1 MKFDLHIHESKH
13 SKDSRLDLEQIVQE
27 AKAFGLDGIAV
38 TDHDV
43 LGLREQARFLSALHD
58 MMIFV
63 GVEVSTTQGDI
74 LVFGVDELPSVE
86 GADRLEPQ
94 VLIDY
99 VNERGG
105 ATIAAHPFRNNG
117 RGLGDSIFELSGL
130 TAIEGYNGRTSS
142 HHNAKAIEAAL
153 KLGMPVTGGSDAH
166 KPGEVGAYATQVD
179 AAVHTEK
186 DLIRALKL
194 GQCHPVS
201 LKSLP
206 ILPAAELDDYI
217 AV

>member
-13 SKDSRLDLEQIVQE
+13 SKDSRLELEQIVLE
-27 AKAFGLDGIAV
+27 AKAQGLDGIAV

-43 LGLREQARFLSALHD
+43 LGLRSQARFLSARHD
-58 MMIFV
+58 LMIFV
-63 GVEVSTTQGDI
+63 GVEVSTSRGDI
-74 LVFGVDELPSVE
+74 LVLGVDELPQAE
-86 GADRLEPQ
+86 GGNRLEPQ

-105 ATIAAHPFRNNG
+105 ATIAAHPFRDNG
-117 RGLGDSIFELSGL
+117 RGLGNSIFELSGL
-130 TAIEGYNGRTSS
+130 TAIEGYNGRTFLK
-142 HHNAKAIEAAL
+142 HNALAVEAAS

-166 KPGEVGAYATQVD
+166 KPGEVGTYATQVD
-179 AAVHTEK
+179 AAVHSER

-206 ILPAAELDDYI
+206 VLPAAGLDEDI

>member
-13 SKDSRLDLEQIVQE
+13 SKDSRLDLEQIVLE
-27 AKAFGLDGIAV
+27 AKAFGLDGIAI

-58 MMIFV
+58 LMIFV
-63 GVEVSTTQGDI
+63 GVEVSTTLGDI
-74 LVFGVDELPSVE
+74 LVFGVDELPPSKGVN
-86 GADRLEPQ
+86 RLDPQ
-94 VLIDY
+94 ILIDY

-105 ATIAAHPFRNNG
+105 ATIAAHPFRDNG
-117 RGLGDSIFELSGL
+117 RGLGEAVFKLSGL

-142 HHNAKAIEAAL
+142 NHNAQAVEAAS

-166 KPGEVGAYATQVD
+166 KPGEVGAYATQVET
-179 AAVHTEK
+179 AVHTER

-206 ILPAAELDDYI
+206 IVPAAGLDDYI

>member
-13 SKDSRLDLEQIVQE
+13 SKDSRLDLEQIVLE
-27 AKAFGLDGIAV
+27 AKASGLDGIAI

-58 MMIFV
+58 FMIFV
-63 GVEVSTTQGDI
+63 GVEVSTTLGDI
-74 LVFGVDELPSVE
+74 LVLGVDELPPSE
-86 GADRLEPQ
+86 GVSRLEPQ

-105 ATIAAHPFRNNG
+105 ATIAAHPYRDNG
-117 RGLGDSIFELSGL
+117 RGLGESLFKLSGL

-142 HHNAKAIEAAL
+142 GHNAQAVEAAS
-153 KLGMPVTGGSDAH
+153 KLAMPVTGGSDAH
-166 KPGEVGAYATQVD
+166 KPGEVGAYATQVEM
-179 AAVHTEK
+179 AVHTEK

-194 GQCHPVS
+194 GQCRPVS

-206 ILPAAELDDYI
+206 IVPAAGLDDYI